1 MSPFAARQR
10 ASLLVLAAIS
20 DAQALERSVA
30 ATDVMDTVSD
40 TRPFLPA
47 DITICTHM
55 YTSGVHEASCF

>member
-1 MSPFAARQR
+1 VSTFADRQHQT
-10 ASLLVLAAIS
+10 LLVLAAIS

-47 DITICTHM
+47 DVTICTHM
-55 YTSGVHEASCF
+55 YTSGVHKAS